1 MIEKIDKKVAE
12 EIKKLLAKEDLKS
25 DEIQILLSVK
35 NDIKFEEKMRKMIEF
50 TS

>member
-1 MIEKIDKKVAE
+1 MIEKIDKKIAD
-12 EIKKLLAKEDLKS
+12 EIEKILTKQDLKS

-35 NDIKFEEKMRKMIEF
+35 NDIKFEEKMKKMIEF

>member
-12 EIKKLLAKEDLKS
+12 EIEKLLVKEDLKS

-35 NDIKFEEKMRKMIEF
+35 NDIKFEEKMKKMIEF

>member
-1 MIEKIDKKVAE
+1 MIEAIDKKIVE
-12 EIKKLLAKEDLKS
+12 EVEKLLTKEDLKS

-35 NDIKFEEKMRKMIEF
+35 NDLKFEEKMKKMIEF

>member
-12 EIKKLLAKEDLKS
+12 EIEKLLVKEDLKS

>member
-12 EIKKLLAKEDLKS
+12 EVEKLLAKEDLKS

-35 NDIKFEEKMRKMIEF
+35 NDVKFEEKMKKMIEF

>member
-1 MIEKIDKKVAE
+1 MIEAIDKKIVE
-12 EIKKLLAKEDLKS
+12 EVERLLTKEDLKS

-35 NDIKFEEKMRKMIEF
+35 NDLKFEEKMKKMIEF

>member
-1 MIEKIDKKVAE
+1 MIEKIDKKIVE
-12 EIKKLLAKEDLKS
+12 ELEKLLAKEELKS
-25 DEIQILLSVK
+25 DEIQVLLSIK